1 MDYARQLLKG
11 KKYSQDNLIPFV
23 VLVIGS
29 FGGVA
34 YKQDVDGKIY
44 ELLEEEFSKPVYEET
59 VSHNVPRWRHDIAW
73 AKERA
78 KQIHSYVKSAEES
91 GRGVWELTDKGR
103 EYYSI
108 LVKRFERTVIVRKGK
123 GHKQPTP
130 NNTWR

>member
-1 MDYARQLLKG
+1 MEYARRLLKG

-34 YKQDVDGKIY
+34 YKHEVDEKIY
-44 ELLEEEFSKPVYEET
+44 KILEEEFSNQVYHET

-78 KQIHSYVKSAEES
+78 KQIHGYVKSAEES
-91 GRGVWELTDKGR
+91 GHGIWELTNKGK
-103 EYYSI
+103 EYYQLLIKKLERSVI
-108 LVKRFERTVIVRKGK
+108 TRKRRK
-123 GHKQPTP
+123 
-130 NNTWR
+130 NA